1 MCSPD
6 RLSSASSLKY
16 RVCIRMKTTNNMARF
31 VGSAKRADKKPRF
44 DLIPFEFLES
54 VAGVLS
60 SGAVKYGPY
69 NWKRGQ
75 KDFFLDAWN
84 HAFVHLEKFKE
95 GDASEDP
102 LAHLASNVA
111 FLIWA
116 VKNGVVAQE
125 DFRHPRPNGG
135 LPDSGR
141 K

>member
-1 MCSPD
+1 
-6 RLSSASSLKY
+6 
-16 RVCIRMKTTNNMARF
+16 MKTTNSVACF
-31 VGSAKRADKKPRF
+31 AGGAKQRDRKPRF

-54 VAGVLS
+54 VAGALS
-60 SGAVKYGPY
+60 SGAIKCGPY
-69 NWKRGQ
+69 NWKRGE

-84 HAFVHLEKFKE
+84 HAFVHLQKFKE
-95 GDASEDP
+95 GDASEDH

-125 DFRHPRPNGG
+125 DFGCP
-135 LPDSGR
+135 